1 MNSKLRQAL
10 LNSNRARIIL
20 SNLEDSLQEDFEE
33 QVLSSEDVD
42 SILEENKIDEIL
54 ELSRKLFD
62 LVDDMQDRVIS

>member
-10 LNSNRARIIL
+10 LNSDRARIIL

-33 QVLSSEDVD
+33 QVLSSEDID
-42 SILEENKIDEIL
+42 SILEENKIDEIF

>member
-10 LNSNRARIIL
+10 LNSDRARIIL

-33 QVLSSEDVD
+33 QVLSSEDID